1 MYKIDLPKLHKNQQ
15 FILDNCC
22 RFNVCNIGRRFGK
35 DILLNDLAIRNS
47 IDNKRV
53 LITAPEYKV
62 LAENFREIS
71 KTINPLIQDI
81 SQQEK
86 RIELVTGGILS
97 FYSLENFESIR
108 GGKYHLALN
117 NEIAM
122 ARYAQQAWQEVIRP
136 TLTDYLGSAW
146 FFSTPKGM
154 NYFNELSI
162 KEKEFGNKYWKTF
175 HFTSYDNPLLNADEI
190 DDAKKDLPE
199 LVFRQEYLAEFVE
212 GEGTFIKREYLHYYD
227 NLPTNLDIYIAL
239 DPAISQ
245 KTNADYTAICVL
257 GIDKIKKEYY
267 IIEVFRKRMSF
278 IETIGVLNSFNEKYK
293 PKLVGIE
300 EVAYQSALVQE
311 AKRTTNMPLMGIKV
325 EKDKITR
332 FYPVLNKFEVGT
344 IFLNRNLIPDFEK
357 ELLSF
362 PLGTYDDM
370 VDSVSH
376 AYAMTFNQKEVS
388 FKVWN

>member
-1 MYKIDLPKLHKNQQ
+1 M
-15 FILDNCC
+15 
-22 RFNVCNIGRRFGK
+22 
-35 DILLNDLAIRNS
+35 A
-47 IDNKRV
+47 
-53 LITAPEYKV
+53 
-62 LAENFREIS
+62 
-71 KTINPLIQDI
+71 KT
-81 SQQEK
+81 
-86 RIELVTGGILS
+86 
-97 FYSLENFESIR
+97 
-108 GGKYHLALN
+108 
-117 NEIAM
+117 
-122 ARYAQQAWQEVIRP
+122 
-136 TLTDYLGSAW
+136 
-146 FFSTPKGM
+146 
-154 NYFNELSI
+154 
-162 KEKEFGNKYWKTF
+162 
-175 HFTSYDNPLLNADEI
+175 
-190 DDAKKDLPE
+190 KKDLPE

-362 PLGTYDDM
+362 PLGTNDDM

-376 AYAMTFNQKEVS
+376 AYSMTFNQKEVS